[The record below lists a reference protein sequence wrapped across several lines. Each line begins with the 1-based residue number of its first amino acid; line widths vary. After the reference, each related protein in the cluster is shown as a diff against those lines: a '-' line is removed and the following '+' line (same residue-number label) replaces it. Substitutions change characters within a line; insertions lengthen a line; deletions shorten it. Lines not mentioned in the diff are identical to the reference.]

1 MLISGDED
9 QDDQEWDS
17 STVSS
22 SAAMISV
29 CDSSNFGG
37 ESDVMHYRSISGF
50 TVRI

>member
-9 QDDQEWDS
+9 QDDQWDWDS

-29 CDSSNFGG
+29 CDSNFGG
-37 ESDVMHYRSISGF
+37 ESDLHYRSISGF

>member
-9 QDDQEWDS
+9 QDDQTEWDS

-37 ESDVMHYRSISGF
+37 ESDMYYRSISGF

>member
-1 MLISGDED
+1 MLISGNDDED
-9 QDDQEWDS
+9 DQWEWDS

-37 ESDVMHYRSISGF
+37 ENDYHYRSISGF